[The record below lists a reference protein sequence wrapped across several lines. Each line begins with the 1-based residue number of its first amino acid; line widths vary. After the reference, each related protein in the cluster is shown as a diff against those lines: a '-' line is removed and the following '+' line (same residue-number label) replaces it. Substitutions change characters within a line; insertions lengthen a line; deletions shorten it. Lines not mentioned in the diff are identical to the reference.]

1 MDYGNC
7 VFALFSFVFYSV
19 PDIVCFKNDTEL
31 NLIGQQV
38 FLQEQNR

>member
-7 VFALFSFVFYSV
+7 VFALFGFVIYSV
-19 PDIVCFKNDTEL
+19 PDIACFKNNNEL

-38 FLQEQNR
+38 FLQEQNC